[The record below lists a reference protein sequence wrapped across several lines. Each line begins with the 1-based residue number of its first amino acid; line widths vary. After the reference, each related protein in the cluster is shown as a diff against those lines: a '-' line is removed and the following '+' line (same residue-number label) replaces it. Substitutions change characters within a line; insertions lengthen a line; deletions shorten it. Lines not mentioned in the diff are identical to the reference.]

1 MADVAWGEFAVATL
15 IFIVAL
21 LIYIVSPVATTSDAK
36 FAMHVALSFYKG
48 LQGELTPWLPAIRA
62 QYPLGE
68 LPYHLT
74 TTATGIY
81 SVYPIGTPLMAVPY
95 VAAND
100 ALGGHLIRALEQIQ
114 ALKHGDSSAMA
125 DSLMCG
131 RKARRPAADD
141 HNVAHRCRPIR

>member
-1 MADVAWGEFAVATL
+1 MRATERRHWLADVAWGEFAVAAL

-48 LQGELTPWLPAIRA
+48 LHGELTPWLPAIRA

-81 SVYPIGTPLMAVPY
+81 SVYPVGTPLMVVPY

-100 ALGGHLIRALEQIQ
+100 ALGGHLISDLEQNI
-114 ALKHGDSSAMA
+114 A
-125 DSLMCG
+125 
-131 RKARRPAADD
+131 P
-141 HNVAHRCRPIR
+141 